1 MKKLAFLLMYL
12 MTNMLP
18 AHAENTGLPVGEK
31 QMIIEMKIGQ
41 QRYDIALED
50 NSAAKDLIEQ
60 LPMTLTMKELNGNE
74 KFADL
79 PTALT
84 ASHISPGTLHE
95 GDVMLYGQKTLVL
108 FYKTFQTSYRYTPIG
123 KVTAPDALQDAVGH
137 ADVKIDLRIKKSE

>member
-18 AHAENTGLPVGEK
+18 AHAENTGQPGNEE

-50 NSAAKDLIEQ
+50 NPAVKALIKQ
-60 LPMTLTMKELNGNE
+60 LPMTLAMKELNGNE
-74 KFADL
+74 KFAEL

-137 ADVKIDLRIKKSE
+137 ADVKIDLRMKKSE

>member
-1 MKKLAFLLMYL
+1 
-12 MTNMLP
+12 
-18 AHAENTGLPVGEK
+18 
-31 QMIIEMKIGQ
+31 MIIEMTIGQ
-41 QRYDIALED
+41 QHYYIALED

-60 LPMTLTMKELNGNE
+60 LPVTLTMKELNGNE

-84 ASHISPGTLHE
+84 ASHTSPGTLHE

-137 ADVKIDLRIKKSE
+137 ADVKIILRMKKSE